1 MFGFLKKR
9 HRDRMRNRPF
19 PPEWREILLRRYPLY
34 HRLPPVDRR
43 ELEGHIQIFLAE
55 KRFEGCGGQEIT
67 TEVRVLIAAQA
78 CLLLLHRETGC
89 YPHLHSI
96 LVYPSSYVAPTWH
109 VENDGTTITEGDQ
122 LRGGESWAHGTVV
135 LAWDGV
141 FAGAVELNK
150 DRNLVLHEFA
160 HQLDEE
166 DGRADGAPL
175 LLNGSNLRQIHHRY
189 QTWARVLNA
198 EFQQLRRAAEAG
210 RETVLDTYGAQNPA
224 EFFAVATECFF
235 EKPARLRERHPALYA
250 ELKEFYQQD
259 PLLYAAT
266 DPLNNE
272 TAA

>member
-1 MFGFLKKR
+1 
-9 HRDRMRNRPF
+9 
-19 PPEWREILLRRYPLY
+19 
-34 HRLPPVDRR
+34 
-43 ELEGHIQIFLAE
+43 
-55 KRFEGCGGQEIT
+55 
-67 TEVRVLIAAQA
+67 
-78 CLLLLHRETGC
+78 
-89 YPHLHSI
+89 
-96 LVYPSSYVAPTWH
+96 
-109 VENDGTTITEGDQ
+109 
-122 LRGGESWAHGTVV
+122 VV

-166 DGRADGAPL
+166 DGRSDGAPM
-175 LLNGSNLRQIHHRY
+175 LLNGSSLRQIHHRY

-259 PLLYAAT
+259 PLLYAAP
-266 DPLNNE
+266 DPLNHE
-272 TAA
+272 IAT